1 MDENTIKKFVRERY
15 AGIARQGTSCCG
27 PGTSCGCGGEAE
39 SGSLKIGYS
48 SKEIEAVPP
57 GADLG
62 LGCGNPVALAS
73 LRKGEVVLDLGSGP
87 VSTVSSRRGRSA
99 RRGK

>member
-1 MDENTIKKFVRERY
+1 MDGSTVKKFVRERY
-15 AGIARQGTSCCG
+15 AGIARREL
-27 PGTSCGCGGEAE
+27 PVADRRHPAACGGEPE

-48 SKEIEAVPP
+48 SEEIGAVPP

-73 LRKGEVVLDLGSGP
+73 LRKGEVVLDLDPARG
-87 VSTVSSRRGRSA
+87 STVSSRLARSA